1 MFALYDCFFAYLTH
15 AYFRGFLVVDGR
27 AEIDV
32 GARVGGASG
41 SDVTVVVYHARQILG
56 GKLQAKQ
63 SGIKMF
69 QLQFNTGFIP
79 SNATKIHFKT

>member
-1 MFALYDCFFAYLTH
+1 MFF
-15 AYFRGFLVVDGR
+15 FRGFFTEDGK
-27 AEIDV
+27 AVIDV
-32 GARVGGASG
+32 GARVGGVSG

-56 GKLQAKQ
+56 GKLQAKL

-79 SNATKIHFKT
+79 PNATKIHLKT